1 MAIRGGSARRVRAC
15 GVLACCVLVVAPRAG
30 RAQSAAP
37 STTLVGVVRDST
49 GHAIPG
55 AEVRLGNGVLL
66 ARTNDAGG
74 FRITP
79 MPVGH
84 LTLAVRRLGFA
95 PLSTDLTLRVGRV
108 DSLVVS
114 LVALAADLPS
124 ITVEDE
130 ANARSH
136 RFLAGFWERRS
147 QGFGSFMTREQI
159 EARHTTSFADVVRMV
174 PSTSITTINGRSQ
187 IRFHR
192 NVGTRD
198 CPPQYWL
205 DGQRVEQASPDEFVP
220 DDVEAIEIY
229 PGPAT
234 IPVQFAP
241 RPYQYTCGAIIIW
254 TRVPG

>member
-1 MAIRGGSARRVRAC
+1 MAIRGGSARRV
-15 GVLACCVLVVAPRAG
+15 LAWCALGLVPCAG
-30 RAQSAAP
+30 RAQPAKP
-37 STTLVGVVRDST
+37 STALVGSVRDSL
-49 GHAIPG
+49 GQAIPG
-55 AEVRLGNGVLL
+55 AELRMGGGLL

-74 FRITP
+74 FRIAEV
-79 MPVGH
+79 PVGH

-95 PLSTDLTLRVGRV
+95 PLSTDVTLRAGRV

-114 LVALAADLPS
+114 LVALAAELPS
-124 ITVEDE
+124 ITVEDD

-136 RFLAGFWERRS
+136 KFLAGFWERRA

-159 EARHTTSFADVVRMV
+159 EARHSTSFADVVRMV
-174 PSTSITTINGRSQ
+174 PSTSITTVNGRPQ

-192 NVGTRD
+192 SVTTRD

-205 DGQRVEQASPDEFVP
+205 DGQRVEQASPDEFLP

-234 IPVQFAP
+234 VPVQFAP

-254 TRVPG
+254 TRVP